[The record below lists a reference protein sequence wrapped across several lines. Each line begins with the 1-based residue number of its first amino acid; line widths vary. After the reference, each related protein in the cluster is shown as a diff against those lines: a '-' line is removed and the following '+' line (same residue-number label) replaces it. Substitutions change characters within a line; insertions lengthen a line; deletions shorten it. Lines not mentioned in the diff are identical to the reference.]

1 MTIEVKGSHALERAR
16 FRWGEAAPLV
26 VGVACFFLFPN
37 YLVFGAS
44 VLTMALF
51 TVSLDL
57 IIGFAGV
64 LTLGHGVFYGSGAY
78 AAGLLALHGLHEPIS
93 NALLSAAVAAV
104 IAVVVGPFLL
114 RLRGLRLIM
123 VTLALASIALE
134 AANKADWLTG
144 GHDGLQGLEIAP
156 IFGRFEWGLDGSAS
170 YLYALGWLILCLVA
184 ARTIVASPFGLALQ
198 GIRENETRMRVLGS
212 PVQMQLAIAYVISAF
227 VAGLAGAI
235 ATETNAFVSLDVLS
249 LDVSIYALAMLVLGG
264 ICRVYGAVLGTVV
277 YMGVQY
283 FTQEL
288 NASYWMFA
296 IGLLLIVVVRFARG
310 GLLGAAS
317 AAWLRLAGGATPA

>member
-1 MTIEVKGSHALERAR
+1 MTIEVKGSLALERAR
-16 FRWGEAAPLV
+16 FSWGELAPLLA
-26 VGVACFFLFPN
+26 GVACFFLFPN
-37 YLVFGAS
+37 YLIFGAS

-51 TVSLDL
+51 AVSLDL

-93 NALLSAAVAAV
+93 NALLGAVVAALAAA
-104 IAVVVGPFLL
+104 IVGPFLL

-134 AANKADWLTG
+134 AANKAGWLTG
-144 GHDGLQGLEIAP
+144 GHDGLEGLEIAP
-156 IFGRFEWGLDGSAS
+156 IFGRFEWALDGSTS
-170 YLYALGWLILCLVA
+170 YLYALAWLVLCLLA

-198 GIRENETRMRVLGS
+198 GIRENETRMRVMGS
-212 PVQMQLAIAYVISAF
+212 PVRMQLTVAYVVSAF
-227 VAGLAGAI
+227 IAGLAGAVS
-235 ATETNAFVSLDVLS
+235 AETNAFVSLDVLS

-264 ICRVYGAVLGTVV
+264 IGRLYGAVLGTVV

-310 GLLGAAS
+310 GLLGVAN
-317 AAWLRLAGGATPA
+317 AAWLRLAGGATQA

>member
-1 MTIEVKGSHALERAR
+1 VTIEVKGSHALGRAR

-26 VGVACFFLFPN
+26 VGVTCFFLFPN

-64 LTLGHGVFYGSGAY
+64 LTLGHGLFYGLGAY
-78 AAGLLALHGLHEPIS
+78 AAGLFALHGLNEPIS
-93 NALLSAAVAAV
+93 DAVLSALFAAGVAA
-104 IAVVVGPFLL
+104 IVGPFIL

-134 AANKADWLTG
+134 GANKADWLTG

-156 IFGRFEWGLDGSAS
+156 IFGQFEWALDGSTS
-170 YLYALGWLILCLVA
+170 YLYALAWLVVCLFT

-198 GIRENETRMRVLGS
+198 GIRENEIRMRVMGS
-212 PVQMQLAIAYVISAF
+212 PVQMQLAIAYAVSAF
-227 VAGLAGAI
+227 AAGLAGAI

-288 NASYWMFA
+288 SASYWMFA

-317 AAWLRLAGGATPA
+317 AAWLRLAGGVGEA

>member
-1 MTIEVKGSHALERAR
+1 MIDVKGSHALERAR

-26 VGVACFFLFPN
+26 IGLVCFFAFPT

-51 TVSLDL
+51 AVSLDL
-57 IIGFAGV
+57 VIGFAGV
-64 LTLGHGVFYGSGAY
+64 LTLGHGVFFGCGAY
-78 AAGLLALHGLHEPIS
+78 AAGLMALHGLHEPVS
-93 NALLSAAVAAV
+93 DALFGSAVAALL
-104 IAVVVGPFLL
+104 AAAVGPFLL

-144 GHDGLQGLEIAP
+144 GENGLQGLELSP
-156 IFGRFEWGLDGSAS
+156 LFGRFEWGLDGSTS
-170 YLYALGWLILCLVA
+170 YLYTLGWLVVSLFA

-198 GIRENETRMRVLGS
+198 GFRENETRMRVIGA
-212 PVQMQLAIAYVISAF
+212 PVQTQLTVAYAASALM
-227 VAGLAGAI
+227 AGLAGALS
-235 ATETNAFVSLDVLS
+235 AQTNAFVSLDVLS
-249 LDVSIYALAMLVLGG
+249 LNVSIYGLAMLVLGG
-264 ICRVYGAVLGTVV
+264 IGRVYGAVLGTVV

-283 FTQEL
+283 LTQEI

-296 IGLLLIVVVRFARG
+296 IGLLLILVVRVARG

-317 AAWLRLAGGATPA
+317 SAWLRLTRKTARA

>member
-1 MTIEVKGSHALERAR
+1 VTIDFRGSHALERAR
-16 FRWGEAAPLV
+16 FRWGEAAPLL

-64 LTLGHGVFYGSGAY
+64 LTLGHGIFYGLGAY
-78 AAGLLALHGLHEPIS
+78 AAGLFALHGLNEPIS
-93 NALLSAAVAAV
+93 DAVLSALLAAVVAA
-104 IAVVVGPFLL
+104 IVGPFVL

-134 AANKADWLTG
+134 VANKADALTG

-156 IFGRFEWGLDGSAS
+156 IFGRFEWALDGSAS

>member
-1 MTIEVKGSHALERAR
+1 MIDTKGSRALEQAR
-16 FRWGEAAPLV
+16 FRPGEAAPLLL
-26 VGVACFFLFPN
+26 GAICFFLFPN

-57 IIGFAGV
+57 VIGFAGL
-64 LTLGHGVFYGSGAY
+64 LTLGHGVFFGLGAY
-78 AAGLLALHGLHEPIS
+78 ATGLLDLRGLHEPIS
-93 NALLSAAVAAV
+93 TALLGAGAAVLVALAT
-104 IAVVVGPFLL
+104 GPFLL

-144 GHDGLQGLEIAP
+144 GHDGLQGLVISP
-156 IFGRFEWGLDGSAS
+156 LFGRFEWGLDGSTG
-170 YLYALGWLILCLVA
+170 YLYAFGWLVVCLLA

-198 GIRENETRMRVLGS
+198 GIRENETRMRVMGA
-212 PVQMQLAIAYVISAF
+212 PVQTQLTLAYAVSAF
-227 VAGLAGAI
+227 LAGLAGAI
-235 ATETNAFVSLDVLS
+235 SAQTNAFVSLDVLS
-249 LDVSIYALAMLVLGG
+249 LDISIYALAMLALGG
-264 ICRVYGAVLGTVV
+264 IGRVYGAVVGTVV

-296 IGLLLIVVVRFARG
+296 IGLLLIFVVRFARG
-310 GLLGAAS
+310 GLLGTAG
-317 AAWLRLAGGATPA
+317 AAWLRLIGGAAQP